1 MPPAPATE
9 KYAYL
14 PAQVYVLNVNG
25 DVAAWTF
32 TDPQMNLPGVSVR
45 DFALVP
51 ISGWNVQNVPALAR
65 PNAKP

>member
-1 MPPAPATE
+1 
-9 KYAYL
+9 
-14 PAQVYVLNVNG
+14 VYVLNVNG